1 MTASPEPKPRYCLD
15 CGAEVRPDAILCWC
29 CRHSLL
35 ESEAEY
41 ALAAK
46 ELHGGGSPFGPEPRT
61 KFQFSL
67 ASILIV
73 MTLVAV
79 LCSIYTMAPG
89 LGIALMV
96 LSVPALIRTV
106 VLAMQRGSR
115 GKPLTFGQKAGV
127 FAAWIGLSVVIVIAA
142 GVAFFVS
149 CLVGLPTGKLE
160 IAFTLGGI
168 GAIVAAILL
177 GVLFWRKIKF

>member
-1 MTASPEPKPRYCLD
+1 MSSSSEPKPRYCLD

-41 ALAAK
+41 ALALK
-46 ELHGGGSPFGPEPRT
+46 ELHGSPFGTEPRT

-67 ASILIV
+67 ASIMIV
-73 MTLVAV
+73 MTLLAV
-79 LCSIYTMAPG
+79 LMSIYTMAPG

-127 FAAWIGLSVVIVIAA
+127 FAAWIGLGVVIVIAA

-149 CLVGLPTGKLE
+149 CLVGLP
-160 IAFTLGGI
+160 GGAAVAITFGSI
-168 GAIVAAILL
+168 GAIVAAIAL